1 MAQKPALFWKFNC
14 PLYLLQDMVLHST
27 VFWLIFQFFRAQQNE
42 SNSPLFV
49 IVWLWKCRH
58 KMPLFEWHRKRSLQ
72 LLHSKGKIIG
82 NLKNNSNLLYIYIS
96 FFLVKIDSQR
106 LGLNLFMPRQRFII
120 KEVNDCALACV
131 MTSPPLHKSSL
142 ERKPVKLLFFES
154 RCLKNTK
161 FILHETETKYII

>member
-1 MAQKPALFWKFNC
+1 MTQKPALFWEFNC

-27 VFWLIFQFFRAQQNE
+27 VFWLIFQFFRAQQSE

-106 LGLNLFMPRQRFII
+106 LGLNHFISRQRFTRRIYYQRS
-120 KEVNDCALACV
+120 KWLCPSMCDDF
-131 MTSPPLHKSSL
+131 SS
-142 ERKPVKLLFFES
+142 FA
-154 RCLKNTK
+154 
-161 FILHETETKYII
+161 